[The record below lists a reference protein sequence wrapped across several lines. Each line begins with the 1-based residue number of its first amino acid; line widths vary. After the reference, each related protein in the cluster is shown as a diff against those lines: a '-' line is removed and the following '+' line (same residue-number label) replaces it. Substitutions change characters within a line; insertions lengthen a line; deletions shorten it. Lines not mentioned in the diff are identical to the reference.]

1 MNPRIASNSS
11 HDRLIDQ
18 VLRRIG
24 STLPPEGMEDR
35 ITGRLIRERS
45 RAQVAPSGRWLFF
58 GIPRVAFGAAAAA
71 IGSFAI
77 IIGSVHHSHSIQP
90 MLPGVEPHSSSAGI
104 GSAGAA
110 RPADRPVTPSPA
122 GRPRSVRRLPE
133 GRAVISP
140 QAQKPA
146 GVAVPRTPAGPP
158 RD

>member
-1 MNPRIASNSS
+1 MNPRIPSNGN

-24 STLPPEGMEDR
+24 SALPPEGMEDR
-35 ITGRLIRERS
+35 ITARLIRERAG
-45 RAQVAPSGRWLFF
+45 AQTASSGRLFF
-58 GIPRVAFGAAAAA
+58 GIPHLAFGAAAAA

-77 IIGSVHHSHSIQP
+77 IIGSVHHSRSIQP

-140 QAQKPA
+140 QSQKPA
-146 GVAVPRTPAGPP
+146 GVAVPRTPPGPP